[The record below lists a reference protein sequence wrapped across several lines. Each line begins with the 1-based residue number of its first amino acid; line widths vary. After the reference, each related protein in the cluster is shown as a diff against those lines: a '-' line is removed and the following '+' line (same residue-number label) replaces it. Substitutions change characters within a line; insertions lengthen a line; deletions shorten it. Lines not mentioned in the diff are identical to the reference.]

1 MESDAPPHPPFTVHA
16 MAPATSN
23 AITADRAFT
32 WHPFTPMEAW
42 CAPDHEPLVLVSG
55 EGALL
60 RDSEGREYIDG
71 NSSIWTN
78 LHGHH
83 HPKIDAA
90 IHAQLDRVA
99 HTSFL
104 GFTHPPAAQ
113 LAQALVALWPAGT
126 LTRVF
131 FSDNGSTAIEVA
143 LKMALQF
150 WRQSGQP
157 ERRAFVSFRDAYHGD
172 TLGAASLGGIGL
184 FQGAFHHGLEVR
196 NVPSFD
202 DLAGMDGSDV
212 AGVIIEPLIQGAAGM
227 RLWPRGLLRDL
238 RRWCDERGA
247 LLILDEVMTGFG
259 RTGTMF
265 ACEQEGVVP
274 DFIALAKGLT
284 GGYLPL
290 AATLTTDRIF
300 DAFLGGPERALY
312 YGHSYTAN
320 QLGCAAA
327 LASLAIFREENVLAA
342 LREKI
347 VRLTAL
353 LATLG
358 QQRHV
363 AEIRQ
368 CGFIAGIELR
378 REDGTAFPAEERIGT
393 RVCLA
398 ARKHG
403 LLTRPIRDTI
413 VLMPPYCITDPQLAQ
428 SVEAVASA
436 VMEVC
441 GAQ

>member
-1 MESDAPPHPPFTVHA
+1 MNESTHAAIESDKKSA
-16 MAPATSN
+16 
-23 AITADRAFT
+23 
-32 WHPFTPMEAW
+32 WHPFTPMDAW
-42 CAPDHEPLVLVSG
+42 CAPEHEPLVLVSG

-60 RDSEGREYIDG
+60 RDSEGREYLDG

-78 LHGHH
+78 LHGHR

-90 IHAQLDRVA
+90 IRAQLERVA

-113 LAQALVALWPAGT
+113 LARELAALWPPET

-131 FSDNGSTAIEVA
+131 FSDDGSTAIEVA

-150 WRQSGQP
+150 WRLHDQP
-157 ERRAFVSFRDAYHGD
+157 ERRVFVSFRDAYHGD

-184 FQGAFHHGLEVR
+184 FQGAFRHGLEVR
-196 NVPSFD
+196 NIPS
-202 DLAGMDGSDV
+202 LASLEEMDVRNV
-212 AGVIIEPLIQGAAGM
+212 AAVIIEPLIQGAAGM
-227 RLWPRGLLRDL
+227 RLWPRGLLKDL
-238 RRWCDERGA
+238 RRWCDDRGV
-247 LLILDEVMTGFG
+247 LLIADEVMTGFG

-265 ACEQEGVVP
+265 ACEQEAVVP
-274 DFIALAKGLT
+274 DFVALAKGLT

-290 AATLTTDRIF
+290 AATLTTDRVF
-300 DAFLGGPERALY
+300 RAFLGGPERALY

-327 LASLAIFREENVLAA
+327 LANLAIFREENVLAT
-342 LREKI
+342 LGEKI
-347 VRLTAL
+347 ARLTTL
-353 LATLG
+353 LAPLAR
-358 QQRHV
+358 QRHV

-368 CGFIAGIELR
+368 CGFITGIELQR
-378 REDGTAFPAEERIGT
+378 GGAEPFAADERIGT

-413 VLMPPYCITDPQLAQ
+413 VLMPPYCITDAQLAQ
-428 SVEAVASA
+428 SVEAIAQAVA
-436 VMEVC
+436 EVC
-441 GAQ
+441 ESDR